1 MASTDTTVDSGLT
14 DRDAYQDALA
24 AQLVE
29 WRAQFEGLNA
39 QVARAVNGRP
49 RGGKAFK
56 VLAAKH
62 AALIRCLREVRDA
75 TDQSWREWRERTDK
89 AWEEL
94 QVATQEAQASLPN
107 GRQIPDDELDLLV
120 PSGRLQAAWPD

>member
-1 MASTDTTVDSGLT
+1 MASTNTTADSGLT
-14 DRDAYQDALA
+14 DRDAYEDALA

-29 WRAQFEGLNA
+29 WRAQFEGLTA
-39 QVARAVNGRP
+39 QVARGVNGRP

-62 AALIRCLREVRDA
+62 AALLRCLREVRDA
-75 TDQSWREWRERTDK
+75 TDQSWREWRERTDR

-94 QVATQEAQASLPN
+94 QVATQEARAAVPGGRLLPEE
-107 GRQIPDDELDLLV
+107 DLDLLV
-120 PSGRLQAAWPD
+120 PSGRR